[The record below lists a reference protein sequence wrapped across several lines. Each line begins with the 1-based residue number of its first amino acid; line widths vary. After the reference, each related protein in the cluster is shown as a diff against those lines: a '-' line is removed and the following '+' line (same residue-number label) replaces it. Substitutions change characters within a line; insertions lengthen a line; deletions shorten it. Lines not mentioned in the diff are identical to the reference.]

1 VRNSRLSP
9 ARSTSIAADIAFNEA
24 AGAMVAAVLHLV
36 RLLGAELVLARG
48 YDIGHLEQAVHAKLN
63 EFTSPT
69 ANQQARE
76 AGLAQARH
84 LVEQVL
90 TQIRAQ
96 VELKKSLTVAN
107 LSAPLSSNLHPIP
120 FPSKLLN

>member
-1 VRNSRLSP
+1 
-9 ARSTSIAADIAFNEA
+9 
-24 AGAMVAAVLHLV
+24 MVAAVLHLV

-48 YDIGHLEQAVHAKLN
+48 YDIAHLEQAVHTKLK

-69 ANQQARE
+69 ADQQARE

-90 TQIRAQ
+90 AQIKAQ
-96 VELKKSLTVAN
+96 VELKKSLTVAD
-107 LSAPLSSNLHPIP
+107 LSAPPSSNLRPIP
-120 FPSKLLN
+120 SLRSF

>member
-1 VRNSRLSP
+1 MSAWSPEQSDDP
-9 ARSTSIAADIAFNEA
+9 ARPQIAFTEA

-48 YDIGHLEQAVHAKLN
+48 HDIGHLEQAVHAKLKD
-63 EFTSPT
+63 FTSPT
-69 ANQQARE
+69 ANPQARE

-96 VELKKSLTVAN
+96 VELKKSLTVAD
-107 LSAPLSSNLHPIP
+107 LSGPPSSNLRPIP
-120 FPSKLLN
+120 FPSRLLN

>member
-1 VRNSRLSP
+1 MSAWSPEQSDDDP
-9 ARSTSIAADIAFNEA
+9 ARPQIAFTEA
-24 AGAMVAAVLHLV
+24 AGAMVVAVLHLV

-90 TQIRAQ
+90 AQIRAQ
-96 VELKKSLTVAN
+96 VELKNSLTVAD
-107 LSAPLSSNLHPIP
+107 LSAHPSSNLRPIP
-120 FPSKLLN
+120 FPWKHLN

>member
-1 VRNSRLSP
+1 LRLF
-9 ARSTSIAADIAFNEA
+9 SILCASWA
-24 AGAMVAAVLHLV
+24 
-36 RLLGAELVLARG
+36 ARG
-48 YDIGHLEQAVHAKLN
+48 YDIAHLEQAVHAKLK
-63 EFTSPT
+63 EFTSPA

-90 TQIRAQ
+90 AQIKAQ
-96 VELKKSLTVAN
+96 GELKKSLTVAD
-107 LSAPLSSNLHPIP
+107 LSAPPSSNLRPIP